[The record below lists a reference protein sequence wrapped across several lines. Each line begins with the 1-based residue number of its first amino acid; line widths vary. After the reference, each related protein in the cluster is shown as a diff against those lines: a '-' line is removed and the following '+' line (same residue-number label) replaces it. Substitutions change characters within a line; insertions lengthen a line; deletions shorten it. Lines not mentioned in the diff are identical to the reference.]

1 MTPNQLKFI
10 RALSQETEYITEE
23 SFRKRLPENLQRASK
38 IHFTPLHIAT
48 TATEWLT
55 EDGDKNILD
64 IGAGIGKFCIAG
76 ALESNSK
83 FTGIEYRESLVKI
96 AQELIAHFGVK
107 NASVRQGNII
117 HFDFSPYNAFYL
129 YNSFYENLQVNK
141 RLNDEMPLSD
151 ALHRTYQDYTRKQL
165 DLCKPGT
172 RLVTFHGDNDEVPDS
187 FTKVKESKDKYLK
200 LWIHG

>member
-1 MTPNQLKFI
+1 MTPNQLKFLQAI
-10 RALSQETEYITEE
+10 DHDAEYLTEE
-23 SFRKRLPENLQRASK
+23 SIRKLLPEYLQRASK
-38 IHFTPLHIAT
+38 THFTTLHIASM
-48 TATEWLT
+48 ATEWLT
-55 EDGDKNILD
+55 EDGHKNILD

-76 ALESNSK
+76 AMESKSM

-96 AQELIAHFGVK
+96 AQELISHFGLKNVVVK
-107 NASVRQGNII
+107 QGNII

-129 YNSFYENLQVNK
+129 YNSFYENIQVNK

-151 ALHRTYQDYTRKQL
+151 ALHKTYQEYTRKQL

-187 FTKVKESKDKYLK
+187 FAKVKESKDKYLK
-200 LWIHG
+200 LWIRR